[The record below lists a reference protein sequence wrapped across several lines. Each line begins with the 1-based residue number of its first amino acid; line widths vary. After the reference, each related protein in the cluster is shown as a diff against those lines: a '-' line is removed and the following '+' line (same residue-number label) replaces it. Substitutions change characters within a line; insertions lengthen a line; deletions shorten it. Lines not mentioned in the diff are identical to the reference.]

1 MARYVNTTERLTHD
15 DVARELV
22 KINQPRL
29 AAAVRGLEADATAQ
43 WQRYRSLLDD
53 YTQLQLRLNPRGQPE
68 HPVSYKPSPMSDG

>member
-1 MARYVNTTERLTHD
+1 MAHYINTTERLTHD

-29 AAAVRGLEADATAQ
+29 AAAVRELEAGATAQ